1 MVVGWLINVTSFH
14 KRGLLVIGCD
24 IANYKPASRG
34 AESIG
39 EETFCLNTCYMLA
52 VTSVRL
58 HAPPLELSAVYQL
71 LYVLL

>member
-1 MVVGWLINVTSFH
+1 M
-14 KRGLLVIGCD
+14 IGCD

-39 EETFCLNTCYMLA
+39 EESLFLNTCYMLA
-52 VTSVRL
+52 AMNFRL
-58 HAPPLELSAVYQL
+58 RASPLELSAVYQL

>member
-1 MVVGWLINVTSFH
+1 M
-14 KRGLLVIGCD
+14 IGCD

-39 EETFCLNTCYMLA
+39 EESLFWNTCYMLA
-52 VTSVRL
+52 VTAVRL
-58 HAPPLELSAVYQL
+58 QAPPLELSAVYQL